1 MTDTN
6 TKRGRPRVNP
16 AGQPRDYAVEY
27 ARRKAG
33 AQKRGEVT
41 TVTNPVNANDRM
53 QAESWHYIFAY
64 ARWLAWCAN
73 RPQAITAY
81 CHMGFVRYEVVTA
94 QPALSLSK
102 GDIGPHL
109 LWVPVP
115 RRMPRIPTD
124 V

>member
-1 MTDTN
+1 MITPTP
-6 TKRGRPRVNP
+6 KRGRPRVNP
-16 AGQPRDYAVEY
+16 EGQPRDYAVEY

-94 QPALSLSK
+94 PSR
-102 GDIGPHL
+102 DIGHPHI

-115 RRMPRIPTD
+115 PRMPRIPVD
-124 V
+124 EVSL